1 MDRIVRQYCAQVGK
15 HLQCMPQT
23 KKFLL
28 AGLQEELEQL
38 PEECRSSLS
47 ALETNYRSVIHTAI
61 ELQEAVKP
69 EEQKM
74 ASRRKMRRTSL
85 GVTAAIL
92 IVAVSAVLACKFSNL
107 YWELR
112 EKVAPVPVMVEY
124 EIYDDAESTYRYS
137 VDLYP

>member
-1 MDRIVRQYCAQVGK
+1 MDRVVRQYCAQVGR
-15 HLQCMPQT
+15 HLQCMPKT

-28 AGLQEELEQL
+28 AGLREELEQL
-38 PEECRSSLS
+38 PGERRSSLS
-47 ALETNYRSVIHTAI
+47 RLEENYRSTIHTAI

-92 IVAVSAVLACKFSNL
+92 IVAVSTVLACKFSNL

-124 EIYDDAESTYRYS
+124 EIYDDTESIYRYS